1 MHTLEKKTM
10 TIGSYTLNF
19 MEVLGK
25 GATGTVYK
33 GMNLYMWGYHNTN
46 QTSVAIKVIQLNTI
60 KDDATKSLLDNEK
73 AALKMVQNQ
82 NIIKLLDIIETN

>member
-33 GMNLYMWGYHNTN
+33 GMNLYM
-46 QTSVAIKVIQLNTI
+46 
-60 KDDATKSLLDNEK
+60 
-73 AALKMVQNQ
+73 
-82 NIIKLLDIIETN
+82 